1 MGPDVD
7 SVADRPSSAL
17 RDCDVLVFGS
27 TNADVVLKVPH
38 RPAGGETILAT
49 EFALRS
55 GGKGANQAVAAS
67 RLGASVRFLGAVGE
81 DDFSSLVRRSLEQS
95 GVDISAVRTVAAPTG
110 TAVVALTPDGENSIM
125 VAAGANGLIDGAMT
139 TEFEHHLS
147 SAKLLVVQLEVP
159 TQQVE
164 QFVRRAADVGVR
176 VVLNAAPALAIATD
190 VLAVADPLIVNEH
203 EAQTILQSALG
214 AILDVDFS
222 DGSAVAAALLE
233 LGPRSVVV
241 TLGGR
246 GAVLATAQTA
256 AAPIVEPAHA
266 VDVVDTT
273 GAGDSFVGAIA
284 ARIAAGANLAD
295 ALRYATAVAAL
306 AVGRDGAQDSYPD
319 RVEVDAFLAGRTVLR

>member
-1 MGPDVD
+1 MQ
-7 SVADRPSSAL
+7 
-17 RDCDVLVFGS
+17 
-27 TNADVVLKVPH
+27 K
-38 RPAGGETILAT
+38 
-49 EFALRS
+49 
-55 GGKGANQAVAAS
+55 
-67 RLGASVRFLGAVGE
+67 
-81 DDFSSLVRRSLEQS
+81 SL
-95 GVDISAVRTVAAPTG
+95 T
-110 TAVVALTPDGENSIM
+110 TA
-125 VAAGANGLIDGAMT
+125 
-139 TEFEHHLS
+139 
-147 SAKLLVVQLEVP
+147 
-159 TQQVE
+159 
-164 QFVRRAADVGVR
+164 R
-176 VVLNAAPALAIATD
+176 
-190 VLAVADPLIVNEH
+190 
-203 EAQTILQSALG
+203 G
-214 AILDVDFS
+214 AISDVPS
-222 DGSAVAAALLE
+222 LARSAMFAALLE